1 MSGIVLG
8 ITFTGTFVPKSTFN
22 KSFSLVTILYHFMKK
37 HVCCMLMLCLVSA
50 SIVSAQSKKDLEK
63 SLKAEKALSDSLQ
76 KDLTATRTILDSL
89 MASYKISSDSL
100 TVKSN
105 TYQHFY
111 TYVYTKYLKPAMP
124 VDSTELTVE
133 QATALL
139 DSLVKA
145 RSARMGN
152 LDSAGIKMQ
161 SENETLRLKLDILYR
176 AFAEAGGMVR
186 IPTNEADFAGEWDVF
201 VVPVSMTGE
210 SPKSGMVSIEH
221 FGAPDSIQTLV
232 LKNIPRSIKFGKDDL
247 AEISFIGG
255 RTTNCFYKIKGF
267 SPDKPYIIDLNRGE
281 DLDLRIHV
289 VHTLH
294 GIQASVE
301 LPALGNDATKRYLFG
316 YMKR

>member
-1 MSGIVLG
+1 MKVYLYLPMLLCILA
-8 ITFTGTFVPKSTFN
+8 TTGTF
-22 KSFSLVTILYHFMKK
+22 
-37 HVCCMLMLCLVSA
+37 
-50 SIVSAQSKKDLEK
+50 AQSKKDLEK
-63 SLKAEKALSDSLQ
+63 SLKAEKAYSDSLQ

-100 TVKSN
+100 SVQSN

-111 TYVYTKYLKPAMP
+111 TYVYTKYLRPAMP

-133 QATALL
+133 QATFLL
-139 DSLVKA
+139 DSLVKT
-145 RSARMGN
+145 RSTRMGN
-152 LDSAGIKMQ
+152 LDSAGTKMQ
-161 SENETLRLKLDILYR
+161 SENEAMRMKLDILTR

-186 IPTNEADFAGEWDVF
+186 IPSNESDFSGEWDLF
-201 VVPVSMTGE
+201 MVPVSLTGE
-210 SPKSGMVSIEH
+210 SPQSGMVSLEH

-267 SPDKPYIIDLNRGE
+267 SSDKPYIIDLNRGE

-301 LPALGNDATKRYLFG
+301 LPALGNDAAKRYLFG